1 MQSEQT
7 LREVQHLPN
16 FPRLILSVLTE
27 DGHDE
32 DELLKGLDISPTQL
46 ADETFR
52 LSAKQHEQFILRV
65 LTITNDL
72 HLALCISEKV
82 DIATSSLAIM
92 AVINSGRIS
101 RALSLFSRYGRLFT
115 RTLNTRAIT
124 KDGTFTIDLEPTVHN
139 KRVQYFAVTAYALFL
154 DRVFLDP
161 LNGAHLVQGLE
172 LALSPPSDI
181 ESVRDQF
188 GFALNFNAPQNRVI
202 LDPTLIDQPL
212 KQADPQTVRLLV
224 EMCEAQLAAANAE
237 NDLSHKVS
245 AIFLNNI
252 SAPPKLA
259 DLANTIGMSPRSLR
273 RRLKDGG
280 TSYQKI
286 LDVTRQKLAQSL
298 LQETAEA
305 VASIAYELG
314 FDNPS
319 HFGRAFKG
327 WTGQS
332 PSEYRKHASS
342 LA

>member
-1 MQSEQT
+1 MQSKQT
-7 LREVQHLPN
+7 LLEVQHLPN

-27 DGHDE
+27 DGYDE
-32 DELLKGLDISPTQL
+32 DELLKGLDLSPKQL

-52 LSAKQHEQFILRV
+52 LSANQHEKFILRV

-72 HLALCISEKV
+72 HLALRISEKV

-115 RTLNTRAIT
+115 RTLDTLAVT
-124 KDGTFTIDLEPTVHN
+124 KDGTFTIDLEPTVQN
-139 KRVQYFAVTAYALFL
+139 NQVQYFAVTAYALFL

-172 LALSPPSDI
+172 LALSPPADF
-181 ESVRDQF
+181 ETVRDKF
-188 GFALNFNAPQNRVI
+188 GFALIFDAPRNRVI
-202 LDPTLIDQPL
+202 LAPSLIDQPL
-212 KQADPQTVRLLV
+212 KQADPQTVRLLE
-224 EMCEAQLAAANAE
+224 EMCEAQLAATNAE
-237 NDLSHKVS
+237 SDLSHKVS

-259 DLANTIGMSPRSLR
+259 ELASAIGMSPRSLR
-273 RRLKDGG
+273 RRLKDDG

-286 LDVTRQKLAQSL
+286 LDVTRQELARSL
-298 LQETAEA
+298 LKETAEA

-319 HFGRAFKG
+319 HFGRAFKS

-332 PSEYRKHASS
+332 PSEYRKQTSFVA
-342 LA
+342 

>member
-1 MQSEQT
+1 MQSERT

-27 DGHDE
+27 DGYNE
-32 DELLKGLDISPTQL
+32 GELLEGIDISPSQL

-52 LSAKQHEQFILRV
+52 LSAHQHEQFILRV
-65 LTITNDL
+65 LAITNDL
-72 HLALCISEKV
+72 HLALRISQKV

-115 RTLNTRAIT
+115 RTLDTRTIAKDAGLAIA
-124 KDGTFTIDLEPTVHN
+124 LEPTVRNEH
-139 KRVQYFAVTAYALFL
+139 VQYFAITAYALFL
-154 DRVFLDP
+154 DRVFLAP
-161 LNGAHLVQGLE
+161 LNGAHLVRRLE
-172 LALSPPSDI
+172 LALPPPPDFGA
-181 ESVRDQF
+181 VRDQF
-188 GFALNFNAPQNRVI
+188 GFAVMFGALQNRVI
-202 LDPTLIDQPL
+202 LDPAFIDQPL
-212 KQADPQTVRLLV
+212 KQADPQTVRLLE
-224 EMCEAQLAAANAE
+224 EMCEAQLAAAHAE
-237 NDLSHKVS
+237 SDLSHRVS

-259 DLANTIGMSPRSLR
+259 ELASTMGMSPRSLR
-273 RRLKDGG
+273 RRLKDDG

-286 LDVTRQKLAQSL
+286 LDVTRQELAQSL
-298 LQETAEA
+298 LKETAEA

-332 PSEYRKHASS
+332 PSEYRKRASD